1 MAETVRRLNIK
12 LTLDGKDLQN
22 ELNNIKAN
30 LKEQQKDL
38 KAINAS
44 LRYDSTNLDLW
55 KKKQEALNG
64 ILEDTKKKLENLKE
78 QLEKAKTA
86 LELGEISEKEFN
98 QLRRNVQ
105 YAEADVAK
113 LNKQI
118 KETDEKIDSLSSID
132 LSKLSKVG
140 SSLSKYVTAPIL
152 GAVSALTALSVKSAA
167 TADELG
173 DTASKI
179 GVSVESLQKWNYV
192 AKVFAVENE
201 VMLKA
206 LTKTNNLLGEISKG
220 NIPGCVT
227 ALDTL
232 GISYESLRGLSADAA
247 FEKIRNALAGVEDE
261 TLRVG
266 LANEIFGEKIGTDLQ
281 QLLSASSSEINNFKN
296 ECEELGLI
304 TEEEVESSAKFND
317 ELDKV
322 KQQLQTLGVEL
333 AQILLPIMTEF
344 LTTLKDS
351 IIPKISEWANKL
363 ANMNDTTKKTILVV
377 LGLVAAIGP
386 AIKIITTVV
395 PIVKGL
401 SAALTAT
408 GTSGFFAGVGISAA
422 TLGIGALIA
431 ILVMAL
437 TQSEQFKE
445 IIQEIGELLM
455 QLLEPIFEI
464 MEVISDALMPI
475 IDMVMEV
482 LQAVINLLTPILD
495 ALLMPI
501 SAVLQVIGQILN
513 AFMPLITILAN
524 LIKSVIAPVLKVL
537 YVLLEPIFTILN
549 AIIEAIKWILDHTVG
564 WLMDIVNGAID
575 WFSDTFLGGSSN
587 ESSQSTVNNQ
597 TTNNVTINTSS
608 SEFDVDSINEALGGS
623 YL

>member
-1 MAETVRRLNIK
+1 MAETVRGLNIK

-118 KETDEKIDSLSSID
+118 KETDEKIDSLGSID

-140 SSLSKYVTAPIL
+140 SSLTKYVTAPIL

-206 LTKTNNLLGEISKG
+206 LTKTNNILGEISKG

-232 GISYESLRGLSADAA
+232 GISYESLKGLSADVA

-304 TEEEVESSAKFND
+304 TDEEVESSAKFND

-408 GTSGFFAGVGISAA
+408 GTSGFFAGAGISAA

-475 IDMVMEV
+475 IEMVMEV

-537 YVLLEPIFTILN
+537 YALLEPIFTILN

-587 ESSQSTVNNQ
+587 ESSQSTVNNS